1 MSAAEVF
8 CEKIQ
13 NGLWELKENLKKTY
27 EQNNSGLC
35 NVICNNYKQI
45 H

>member
-8 CEKIQ
+8 CEKFKMAV
-13 NGLWELKENLKKTY
+13 GNLKRIKKTH

-35 NVICNNYKQI
+35 NVI
-45 H
+45 